1 MARFEKVS
9 KYANIEL
16 TMPSRATEYSAGY
29 DLYVAEDTIIPPINE
44 HIHAMKTASG
54 NPVGR
59 ILTLEQM
66 KNMTKTLGAKPTL
79 IPTGIKCKLENRTY
93 LKLVPRSSTPLKY
106 WLVMANSEGI
116 IDADYYNNPK
126 NEGHFFICIK
136 NNSKEDFVIEEG
148 DRIAQGVFQKYY
160 TCGETV
166 KTKRSGG
173 FGSSGTK

>member
-1 MARFEKVS
+1 
-9 KYANIEL
+9 
-16 TMPSRATEYSAGY
+16 MPK
-29 DLYVAEDTIIPPINE
+29 NE
-44 HIHAMKTASG
+44 AFFIYIRSSY
-54 NPVGR
+54 
-59 ILTLEQM
+59 
-66 KNMTKTLGAKPTL
+66 GAKDIILPA
-79 IPTGIKCKLENRTY
+79 GVN
-93 LKLVPRSSTPLKY
+93 
-106 WLVMANSEGI
+106 I

-136 NNSKEDFVIEEG
+136 NNSKKDFVIEEG